1 MLNIVDV
8 YENITFELVK
18 ELAQVGSK
26 PGMFRIPYGIAYD
39 EKSGNYFV
47 SDCINNTIKKYN
59 NKGSLLKEWGSKGS
73 KKEEF
78 NYPADLLITQKNEL
92 LISDE
97 KNHKIHRY
105 DLNGNF
111 LGVFSK
117 YGYGTGHGQLNNPLG
132 MAEDSKGNIY
142 VVDSLNVRVQKYDQD
157 GIFIKTFAGS
167 LGNKSAKP
175 SEFYGPYYMAIDS
188 NDRVYVTDTSLNR
201 VSVYDKNGKIITLLG
216 VDYSSGELD
225 NPVNFDDR
233 PGRFSSPNYIQYE
246 KDSDVI
252 LISDVLNDRVQVFD
266 NNFNLVSII
275 NLPGARPKISLLI
288 PNSQSEEDLS
298 IEGLDRLYEK
308 KMIIGS
314 GSSKKGILTEW
325 ALSNPATLEVKV
337 VSNNSKEIDNLLIE
351 NPLSESLSQLLD
363 KFKGKHEKHQ
373 YNVHDL
379 FYIPDSKK
387 RSRSIF
393 IPKGKKIVKID
404 DSYTIPPDTLFLT
417 EVKNSITDKLIETRV
432 LLFGEDEYML
442 GSYTPN
448 NNDSI
453 LLRSYKSTTSQ
464 ECLFC
469 HISTSNGLLGFT
481 PEGLVSDDIIE
492 LIEDKSKTLVE
503 DSPLSRIRNMLGWL
517 PYKNESHSVVNN
529 NFAYD
534 ALKYL
539 NLNCSYCHNGKKATN
554 FDIEK
559 IGVALSGVENFKE
572 LPRDF
577 GLFNV
582 VDLNDTSRSKIIQML
597 SLGLMPYGA
606 EDSDEKGIYLLKML
620 INSTS
625 EDFPKHIP
633 LPGGAY
639 TPTYIDLKIKEKF
652 FDIEG
657 LHAVQGV
664 EFRGCCNDKVF
675 AQGYVNSLGMLNNEK
690 EFQFKKIENIKDDL
704 IALSSDISTDILGNI
719 YVTSYRNGTVTRF
732 DKNLNNPLV
741 IINNLNYPLGIST
754 RGNDIITINSA
765 DHEIIKSDLSGNIE
779 WRREYTG
786 DGLHNPYGV
795 EMTSENIFVTFN
807 KESVIVKMDLDGN
820 ILKMIGPSLPDG
832 TVMSNIQSVSIG
844 PKGNIYVIDTRNTRI
859 VIFDDNLEYVAVAF
873 DNNIDSM
880 RGLDVNN
887 MTGEIMASGF
897 SLESP
902 SVTEGNSGIFIF
914 NPVFDMLNND
924 K

>member
-288 PNSQSEEDLS
+288 PNSQ
-298 IEGLDRLYEK
+298 
-308 KMIIGS
+308 
-314 GSSKKGILTEW
+314 
-325 ALSNPATLEVKV
+325 
-337 VSNNSKEIDNLLIE
+337 
-351 NPLSESLSQLLD
+351 
-363 KFKGKHEKHQ
+363 
-373 YNVHDL
+373 
-379 FYIPDSKK
+379 
-387 RSRSIF
+387 
-393 IPKGKKIVKID
+393 
-404 DSYTIPPDTLFLT
+404 
-417 EVKNSITDKLIETRV
+417 
-432 LLFGEDEYML
+432 
-442 GSYTPN
+442 
-448 NNDSI
+448 
-453 LLRSYKSTTSQ
+453 
-464 ECLFC
+464 
-469 HISTSNGLLGFT
+469 
-481 PEGLVSDDIIE
+481 
-492 LIEDKSKTLVE
+492 
-503 DSPLSRIRNMLGWL
+503 
-517 PYKNESHSVVNN
+517 
-529 NFAYD
+529 
-534 ALKYL
+534 
-539 NLNCSYCHNGKKATN
+539 
-554 FDIEK
+554 
-559 IGVALSGVENFKE
+559 
-572 LPRDF
+572 
-577 GLFNV
+577 
-582 VDLNDTSRSKIIQML
+582 
-597 SLGLMPYGA
+597 
-606 EDSDEKGIYLLKML
+606 
-620 INSTS
+620 
-625 EDFPKHIP
+625 
-633 LPGGAY
+633 
-639 TPTYIDLKIKEKF
+639 
-652 FDIEG
+652 
-657 LHAVQGV
+657 
-664 EFRGCCNDKVF
+664 
-675 AQGYVNSLGMLNNEK
+675 
-690 EFQFKKIENIKDDL
+690 
-704 IALSSDISTDILGNI
+704 
-719 YVTSYRNGTVTRF
+719 
-732 DKNLNNPLV
+732 
-741 IINNLNYPLGIST
+741 
-754 RGNDIITINSA
+754 
-765 DHEIIKSDLSGNIE
+765 
-779 WRREYTG
+779 
-786 DGLHNPYGV
+786 
-795 EMTSENIFVTFN
+795 
-807 KESVIVKMDLDGN
+807 
-820 ILKMIGPSLPDG
+820 
-832 TVMSNIQSVSIG
+832 
-844 PKGNIYVIDTRNTRI
+844 
-859 VIFDDNLEYVAVAF
+859 
-873 DNNIDSM
+873 
-880 RGLDVNN
+880 
-887 MTGEIMASGF
+887 
-897 SLESP
+897 
-902 SVTEGNSGIFIF
+902 
-914 NPVFDMLNND
+914 
-924 K
+924 